1 MTAERRPT
9 ITRGLALSAISSLK
23 FYVTLSMSNF
33 DAKSVC
39 PSKLVETKEDYLKIY
54 FLKRMRKLPFFVT
67 GN

>member
-1 MTAERRPT
+1 
-9 ITRGLALSAISSLK
+9 
-23 FYVTLSMSNF
+23 MSNF